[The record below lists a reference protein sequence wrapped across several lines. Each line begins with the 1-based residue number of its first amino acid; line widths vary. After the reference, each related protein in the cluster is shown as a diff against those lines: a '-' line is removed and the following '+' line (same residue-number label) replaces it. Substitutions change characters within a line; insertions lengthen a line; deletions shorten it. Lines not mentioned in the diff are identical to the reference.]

1 MRLPGRLLRF
11 ALSGTEPGRCRILL
25 PKHIL
30 TNNDCD
36 TEAFCSG
43 GVSIVTGELLADAG
57 WSRGE
62 CLEEDLLV

>member
-11 ALSGTEPGRCRILL
+11 ALSRTEPGRCRILL

-36 TEAFCSG
+36 SEAFRPG

-57 WSRGE
+57 WPRGE